1 MKKIDKLITTS
12 FIGPAILSYF
22 IATFVLVMQFLWK
35 YIDDILGKGVTMF
48 EILELIIYYA
58 VTLIPMAVP
67 ITVLISSVMVFGDMA
82 EKYELSS
89 MKSAG
94 VSLVRIMV
102 PGIVV
107 ASLIAMFS
115 IFASNYLKPVSLLQ
129 FNKRFQTIRK
139 QKAALAIEE
148 GIFNN
153 AFGETIIRVNKIDD
167 DKRGINDVLIYD
179 HTPNDKSLIGVMSA
193 KTGEMYTADDGR
205 YFVMQLDTGVHYKE
219 SEKRQKLG
227 TDKAEIPFTR
237 TYFDEWNKSFDM
249 SMFEGQ
255 DGLLDFNR
263 NREDMM
269 NTIQLIKSIDS
280 FRNDI
285 IQNNYKIQSKA
296 HLLFSKEGTI
306 EHEHTNDQSPA
317 SQEVLS
323 NIDTPA
329 ITNMHH
335 VDTLTRS
342 PNLLNQANNIKGN
355 RKKHLNSGL
364 NANAGDTLNL
374 IKAPVKK
381 IIQFNKNPNLKPTHV
396 ADLIDSIDFREVV
409 LRAQSNLSR
418 DRDELLTS
426 NNTNSEN
433 TRLFEK
439 YMLRLNQQ
447 YSWAAVCIIFLFI
460 GAPLGSIIRK
470 GGYGYP
476 LLVAILFYMI
486 FIISTIY
493 GEKLNKNGD
502 FSGLKAAWLSCMILL
517 PFAVLLTYMALRDM
531 GLNFSSFY
539 DLVLKYFRKN
549 KTTS

>member
-193 KTGEMYTADDGR
+193 KIGEMYTADDGR

>member
-22 IATFVLVMQFLWK
+22 VATFVLVMQFLWK
-35 YIDDILGKGVTMF
+35 YIDDILGKGITVL
-48 EILELIIYYA
+48 EIIELIFYYA
-58 VTLIPMAVP
+58 ITLIPMAVP

-94 VSLVRIMV
+94 VSLFRIMM
-102 PGIVV
+102 PGFVV
-107 ASLIAMFS
+107 ALLIALFS

-148 GIFNN
+148 GIFND

-167 DKRGINDVLIYD
+167 DKKGINDILIFD
-179 HTPNDKSLIGVMSA
+179 HTANDKSLIGIMTA

-219 SEKRQKLG
+219 GEKKLKLG
-227 TDKAEIPFTR
+227 SDQSEIPFTR
-237 TYFDEWNKSFDM
+237 TYFDQWVKSFDM
-249 SMFEGQ
+249 NQFDGQ
-255 DGLLDFNR
+255 DGLLNFNR

-269 NTIQLIKSIDS
+269 NSIQLLKSIDS
-280 FRNDI
+280 FRNDVA
-285 IQNNYKIQSKA
+285 QNNEKILSKNNALFTFKATPIPDHTIDQKPTPDNYEAHIDTTNIAQLNHYNATQTSDSQSLNIKK
-296 HLLFSKEGTI
+296 HI
-306 EHEHTNDQSPA
+306 NDKPKP
-317 SQEVLS
+317 
-323 NIDTPA
+323 NIDKETSASNRYFAVGPPKKLITVKPA
-329 ITNMHH
+329 NGAKI
-335 VDTLTRS
+335 DYI
-342 PNLLNQANNIKGN
+342 ANIM
-355 RKKHLNSGL
+355 
-364 NANAGDTLNL
+364 
-374 IKAPVKK
+374 
-381 IIQFNKNPNLKPTHV
+381 
-396 ADLIDSIDFREVV
+396 DSIDQREVL

-418 DRDELLTS
+418 DRDELLS
-426 NNTNSEN
+426 LNNFNTEN
-433 TRLFEK
+433 KRYFEK

-447 YSWAAVCIIFLFI
+447 YSWASVCIIFLFI

-493 GEKLNKNGD
+493 GEKLNRNGD
-502 FSGLKAAWLSCMILL
+502 LSGLRAAWLSCGILL
-517 PFAVLLTYMALRDM
+517 PFAVLLSYMALRDM
-531 GLNFSSFY
+531 GLNFSAFN
-539 DLVLKYFRKN
+539 DIFGKYFRRA
-549 KTTS
+549 KTK